1 LILAIDT
8 ATRFISLALHDGK
21 RLLLESTWLTAN
33 NHSTELSP
41 AIRAAFARLRIT
53 PASLQAVAVAQGP
66 GSFTGLRI
74 GMGVAKGIALAQ
86 GIPLIAVPTLEIVA
100 AAVPP
105 APHPLIALVQAGRGR
120 VCAQHFRHKNGGWT
134 SADAAKITTW
144 DELFAAVSEHT
155 LVAGEVDEQAY
166 MALAARH
173 APAQL
178 LPAAVSLRRAGYLAE
193 IAWAR
198 LAAGQTDDP
207 HTVVPVYL
215 HQPGVAQP

>member
-1 LILAIDT
+1 MILAIDT

-41 AIRAAFARLRIT
+41 AIRAAFVRLRLT
-53 PASLQAVAVAQGP
+53 PASLVAIAVAQGP

-105 APHPLIALVQAGRGR
+105 ASAPLIALVQAGRGR
-120 VCAQHFRHKNGGWT
+120 VCAQRFHHKNGSWT
-134 SADAAKITTW
+134 PADAAKITTW
-144 DELFAAVSEHT
+144 DELFAALGEPT

-166 MALAARH
+166 LALAASH

-178 LPAAVSLRRAGYLAE
+178 LPAAVSLRRAGYLAQ

-198 LAAGQTDDP
+198 LTAGQADDP
-207 HTVVPVYL
+207 HTVVPIYL
-215 HQPGVAQP
+215 HQPGVPHP

>member
-1 LILAIDT
+1 MILAIDT

-41 AIRAAFARLRIT
+41 AVRAAFAQLRLT
-53 PASLQAVAVAQGP
+53 SSSLQAVAVAQGP

-86 GIPLIAVPTLEIVA
+86 GLPLIAVPTLEIVA

-105 APHPLIALVQAGRGR
+105 APHPLITLVQAGRGR
-120 VCAQHFRHKNGGWT
+120 VCAQSFRHQNGGWGPLG
-134 SADAAKITTW
+134 AAKITTW
-144 DELFAAVSEHT
+144 QELFAAVSEHT

-166 MALAARH
+166 VALAASH
-173 APAQL
+173 APVQM

-207 HTVVPVYL
+207 HTVIPVYL
-215 HQPGVAQP
+215 HQPGAAQP

>member
-41 AIRAAFARLRIT
+41 AIRAAFTQLRLSLS
-53 PASLQAVAVAQGP
+53 SLQAVAVAQGP

-86 GIPLIAVPTLEIVA
+86 GIPLVAVPTLEIAA

-105 APHPLIALVQAGRGR
+105 APQPLIALVQAGRGR
-120 VCAQHFRHKNGGWT
+120 VCAQTFRHQDGGWVPQ
-134 SADAAKITTW
+134 SPAQITDW
-144 DELFAAVSEHT
+144 QSLFATITEST
-155 LVAGEVDEQAY
+155 LVAGEVDEQGY
-166 MALAARH
+166 VALAASH
-173 APAQL
+173 APVQV
-178 LPAAVSLRRAGYLAE
+178 LPAAVSLRRAGYLAQ

-198 LAAGQTDDP
+198 LTAGQADDP
-207 HTVVPVYL
+207 HTVVPIYL
-215 HQPGVAQP
+215 HQPGVPHP